1 MGILEKAFERFI
13 AVSSCMEK
21 LSTDY
26 LEFAQKICELALL

>member
-1 MGILEKAFERFI
+1 MGILENASERFI

-26 LEFAQKICELALL
+26 LEFAQKTSELVLL